1 MERRQLSAI
10 NPNWCNF
17 TLGKDHGQFDVDCDF
32 EILVNEMTHDE
43 IRSWLNEAIEVC
55 KERME
60 IIIEERKI
68 KKEIIISCK
77 LCNEE
82 GHVSADCSQKGNE

>member
-1 MERRQLSAI
+1 
-10 NPNWCNF
+10 
-17 TLGKDHGQFDVDCDF
+17 
-32 EILVNEMTHDE
+32 MTHDE